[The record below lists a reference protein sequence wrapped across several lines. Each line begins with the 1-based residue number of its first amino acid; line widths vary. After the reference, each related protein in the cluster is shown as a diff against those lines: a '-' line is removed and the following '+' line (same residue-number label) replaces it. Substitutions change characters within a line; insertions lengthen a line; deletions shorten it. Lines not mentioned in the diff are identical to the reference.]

1 MIKATTCIFALF
13 LIAACSKSPQVEI
26 PALIPIP
33 VTLEAGDGSFELN
46 SRTKIVINVDDP
58 EQVKLSAY
66 LNNELL
72 SVLGYELVVV
82 SASGKNVISLEASSS
97 ENSAFSILHSPID
110 PELYQLDV
118 DLAKVR
124 IAATSSEG
132 LFRGIQTL
140 MQLIP
145 LENNEKADKVLLPAL
160 HIEDYPRFAWRGL
173 MLDVSRHFFTMEE
186 VKSYI
191 DQMAKYKFNIFH
203 WHLTDDQGWRVE
215 IKSLPKLTEVG
226 AWRVPRTGPWWT
238 YDPPAENE
246 NATNGGYYT
255 HEQIREVVQYAAD
268 RYIQVLPEIDVP
280 GHSLSMIAAYPHL
293 SSTELPYKVNP
304 GSKFYT
310 IEDNA
315 LNPAKEEVYEVMD
328 KVFTEIAELF
338 PFDYIHVGG
347 DECYKGFWKK
357 DKLCQE
363 LMKKEGMSH
372 VNELQSYFIKR
383 LEKILQSKGKKLIG
397 WDEILEGGLAP
408 EANVMS
414 WRGMKG
420 GIKAA
425 EMGHKVVMTPT
436 AHCYL
441 DLYQGDPQVE
451 PNTYSMLRLR
461 DVYRFEPVPEG
472 IDEDLILGGQGNL
485 WTESVYTLG
494 HAQYMTW
501 PRGFALA
508 EVLWSEKDDQD
519 WEEFV
524 GRMEEHFDRLDAMDV
539 NYAVSVFDPIVTF
552 KAQVGAKRK
561 SRLVGSS
568 GLRAQVIMETEI
580 GGLDIFYSFDDSF
593 PDEHYPVYTEPV
605 LVPLGATVLRVLT
618 YRDGK
623 QMGKQMRLELS
634 KLTF

>member
-1 MIKATTCIFALF
+1 MT
-13 LIAACSKSPQVEI
+13 ACAKTPQVEI

-33 VTLEAGDGSFELN
+33 VTLDAGDGSFELN

-58 EQVKLSAY
+58 AQVKLAGY

-72 SVLGYELVVV
+72 SVLGYDLDVVGQV
-82 SASGKNVISLEASSS
+82 GKNTISLEAPSQESAQFS
-97 ENSAFSILHSPID
+97 ELSFQKN
-110 PELYQLDV
+110 PESYQLDV
-118 DLAKVR
+118 EDLKIRV
-124 IAATSSEG
+124 AATSSEG

-173 MLDVSRHFFTMEE
+173 MLDVSRHFFTVEE

-226 AWRVPRTGPWWT
+226 AWRVPRTGQWWT

-246 NATNGGYYT
+246 KATNGGYYT

-338 PFDYIHVGG
+338 PFEYIHVGG
-347 DECYKGFWKK
+347 DECYKGFWTK
-357 DKLCQE
+357 DKLCQD

-383 LEKILQSKGKKLIG
+383 MEKILQSKGKKLIG

-436 AHCYL
+436 THCYL

-451 PNTYSMLRLR
+451 PDTYSMLRLR

-472 IDEDLILGGQGNL
+472 IDEELILGGQGNL

-524 GRMEEHFDRLDAMDV
+524 GRMEEHFDRLDAVYV
-539 NYAVSVFDPIVTF
+539 NYAVSVFDPIVGL
-552 KAQVGAKRK
+552 KAQGTGLKAQEG
-561 SRLVGSS
+561 SR
-568 GLRAQVIMETEI
+568 LRAQVVMETELV
-580 GGLDIFYSFDDSF
+580 GLDIFYSFDDSY

-605 LVPLGATVLRVLT
+605 LVPLGATVLRVVT